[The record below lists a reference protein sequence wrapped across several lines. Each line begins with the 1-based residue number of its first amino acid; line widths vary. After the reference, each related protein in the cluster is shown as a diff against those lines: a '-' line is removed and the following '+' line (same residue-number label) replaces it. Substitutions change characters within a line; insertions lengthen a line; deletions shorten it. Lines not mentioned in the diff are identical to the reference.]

1 MGVLRWYLHKL
12 RTSPIRANLA
22 SSLVLMTAGDVM
34 AQGLEHHHLG
44 GKFAGHDTPKD
55 VPMARRL
62 SLRRYGTHGHQQ
74 FDTDDDDVV
83 GVTEEPQQSSLLA
96 LLRGDTTMGVP
107 LTARNVLE
115 QVQNEIAF
123 IDPFRVATMVIW
135 NVGFTTPA
143 FLCLY
148 HFCDRIFVKQTPWT
162 VAGRVFLTLLFSVP
176 VNTLFF
182 TYGTCVHHTAEWY
195 TLRDELRQ
203 EIQDLGLEEE
213 MGTDV
218 VDNSTPF
225 DWDMM
230 FSKVQLKIKTELAET
245 IQKSA
250 SVWVPIN
257 CFNFAMVQPHL
268 RPLTMMFFSVFWNCY
283 LSIVQHRD
291 VVLPINET

>member
-12 RTSPIRANLA
+12 RTSPIRTNLA

-34 AQGLEHHHLG
+34 AQGLEHHQLG
-44 GKFAGHDTPKD
+44 GKFAGHDTPQD
-55 VPMARRL
+55 VPMVRRL
-62 SLRRYGTHGHQQ
+62 SLRRYGTHVHHQL
-74 FDTDDDDVV
+74 DTNDDVV
-83 GVTEEPQQSSLLA
+83 GARENQGSLLA
-96 LLRGDTTMGVP
+96 STTTMAAP
-107 LTARNVLE
+107 LTARNMLE
-115 QVQNEIAF
+115 QIKDEIAF

-162 VAGRVFLTLLFSVP
+162 VAGRVFVTLLFSVP

-195 TLRDELRQ
+195 ALRGELRQ
-203 EIQDLGLEEE
+203 EMQELGLEEE
-213 MGTDV
+213 MGNDV
-218 VDNSTPF
+218 VGKTTPF

-230 FSKVQLKIKTELAET
+230 VSKVQLKIKTELAET